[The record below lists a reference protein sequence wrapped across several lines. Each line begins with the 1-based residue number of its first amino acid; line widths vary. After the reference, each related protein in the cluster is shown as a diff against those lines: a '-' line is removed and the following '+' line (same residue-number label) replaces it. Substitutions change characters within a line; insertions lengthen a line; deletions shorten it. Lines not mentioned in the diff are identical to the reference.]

1 VNATSTDLALPRLLT
16 GVSFRRMAQLER
28 HLEVHGPM
36 PADLSASAL
45 VELADRAR
53 LRGRGGAGFPAGTK
67 MAAVRASRGRPIVV
81 ANGCESEPMSQK
93 DALLLQELPH
103 LVLDGAALAAHA
115 VGAQQVIVAYEGPN
129 SDSRTSLE
137 HALKQRR
144 AAGTDSVRFELFA
157 AAERFLTGQET
168 SLVSQINGGLPR
180 PSFIPP
186 RPTERGVRRRPTLIQ
201 NVETLAH
208 LALIARRGADWYRE
222 LGTEAEP
229 GSTLVTVVGAV
240 NAPGVYEIEC
250 GTSLDQ
256 LFAAAGGARGPIAG
270 LLIGGYFG
278 SWLPAA
284 AAPGLMLSNA
294 SLAPHGGALGCG
306 VVVALPADACP
317 VAETVRVAIYLATE
331 TANQCGPCVNGS
343 AAIARTL
350 HGIAEGRAASGAL
363 ADLARWTAGLPGRGA
378 CHLPDGLSHFVATA
392 LETFRAAF
400 DDHARHGPCDACGSP
415 ALLHIPP
422 RAAV

>member
-93 DALLLQELPH
+93 DALLLNELPH

-240 NAPGVYEIEC
+240 NAPGVYEI
-250 GTSLDQ
+250 
-256 LFAAAGGARGPIAG
+256 
-270 LLIGGYFG
+270 
-278 SWLPAA
+278 
-284 AAPGLMLSNA
+284 
-294 SLAPHGGALGCG
+294 
-306 VVVALPADACP
+306 
-317 VAETVRVAIYLATE
+317 
-331 TANQCGPCVNGS
+331 
-343 AAIARTL
+343 
-350 HGIAEGRAASGAL
+350 
-363 ADLARWTAGLPGRGA
+363 
-378 CHLPDGLSHFVATA
+378 
-392 LETFRAAF
+392 
-400 DDHARHGPCDACGSP
+400 
-415 ALLHIPP
+415 
-422 RAAV
+422 